1 MDTRQLAAFCAV
13 VRNPNDPR
21 RPPGHVPLDGFWRN
35 RGYAPRPDLSCVFHW
50 RETGDDRETPHVLSF
65 WLKALA

>member
-1 MDTRQLAAFCAV
+1 MDVLGVCSISV
-13 VRNPNDPR
+13 I
-21 RPPGHVPLDGFWRN
+21 HCEK
-35 RGYAPRPDLSCVFHW
+35 YCVFHW